1 MEISNKPA
9 RRRGRPPKS
18 RDEQVGTRQLLL
30 HAGLEVLTEK
40 GFATTGIEEILKRAG
55 VPKGSFY
62 HYFASKEAFGAA
74 LIDAYARYFA
84 NKLDKHFSNTEL
96 SPLARIEAFILD
108 AEEGMRRHE
117 FRRGCLIGNLGQE
130 MAALP
135 EAFRMQ
141 LQQVFTDWQTRLTAC
156 LQAAQEAGEISRE
169 VDCQQ
174 WAAFFWTAWEGAV
187 LRSKLEQKSE
197 PLHLF
202 ARFFLSGLNKV

>member
-1 MEISNKPA
+1 METLSKPT
-9 RRRGRPPKS
+9 RRRGRPRKS
-18 RDEQVGTRQLLL
+18 PDQQVGTRQLLL

-84 NKLDKHFSNTEL
+84 NKLDKHLADMQLT
-96 SPLARIEAFILD
+96 PLARVEAFILD

-130 MAALP
+130 MAVLP
-135 EAFRMQ
+135 EAFRRQ
-141 LQQVFTDWQTRLTAC
+141 LQQVFKDWQLRLAAC
-156 LQAAQEAGEISRE
+156 LQAAQEAGEISKE

-174 WAAFFWTAWEGAV
+174 WAAYFWTAWEGAV

-202 ARFFLSGLNKV
+202 AHFFLSGLRKA